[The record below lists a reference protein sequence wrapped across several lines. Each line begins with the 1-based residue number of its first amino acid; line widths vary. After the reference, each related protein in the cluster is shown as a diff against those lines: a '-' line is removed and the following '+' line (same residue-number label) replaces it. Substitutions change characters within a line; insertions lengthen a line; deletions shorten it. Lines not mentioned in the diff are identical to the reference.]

1 MTINDDEYVD
11 KFGFEEL
18 TNGTN
23 DFVPVQTTPAP
34 NEELNHWL
42 FPP

>member
-1 MTINDDEYVD
+1 MTIKDDKYFD
-11 KFGFEEL
+11 TFGVEEL

-23 DFVPVQTTPAP
+23 DFISVQTTPAP